1 MSNFLLNR
9 CRYVMVLL
17 VAVMLLGLA
26 GCNLSFEHDPE
37 KTVTVEI
44 SGISEESDRDRV
56 REELEK
62 ITQGAMHMMTS
73 SSSEDEMT
81 VQVSPVTDVKKFVQG
96 INFGKVTDVK
106 DRTIKVQFIK

>member
-9 CRYVMVLL
+9 FRYVMVLL
-17 VAVMLLGLA
+17 VAVMPLGLA

-73 SSSEDEMT
+73 SSSEGEMT

>member
-9 CRYVMVLL
+9 FRYVMVLL

-81 VQVSPVTDVKKFVQG
+81 AQVSPVTDVKKFVQG
-96 INFGKVTDVK
+96 INFGKVTDVSNSLNEL
-106 DRTIKVQFIK
+106 IP

>member
-44 SGISEESDRDRV
+44 SGISEDSDRDRV
-56 REELEK
+56 EENLTN
-62 ITQGAMHMMTS
+62 ITQGAMHTMTAS
-73 SSSEDEMT
+73 YSGGEMT
-81 VQVSPVTDVKKFVQG
+81 VQVSPVTDVEKFVQG
-96 INFGKVTDVK
+96 INFGKVTEVK
-106 DRTIKVQFIK
+106 DRTIRVQFIK

>member
-1 MSNFLLNR
+1 MANFLLNR
-9 CRYVMVLL
+9 FRHVMMLL
-17 VAVMLLGLA
+17 LAVMPLGLA

-37 KTVTVEI
+37 KMVTVEI
-44 SGISEESDRDRV
+44 SGISEDSDRERV
-56 REELEK
+56 QENLTD

-73 SSSEDEMT
+73 SSSGGQMT

-96 INFGKVTDVK
+96 IKFGKVTEVT

>member
-9 CRYVMVLL
+9 CRYVMMLL

-73 SSSEDEMT
+73 SSSEGEMT

>member
-9 CRYVMVLL
+9 FRYVMVLL

-37 KTVTVEI
+37 KTVTVKI
-44 SGISEESDRDRV
+44 SGASEDSDRDRIQE
-56 REELEK
+56 RLEEL
-62 ITQGAMHMMTS
+62 TQGVMHMMTS
-73 SSSEDEMT
+73 SYSGGEMT

-96 INFGKVTDVK
+96 IDFGKVTEVK

>member
-73 SSSEDEMT
+73 SSSEGEMT